1 MEKRT
6 EEKLREPIYII
17 LIFILIVFI
26 VYLISTDTKQE
37 TIYDDGKI
45 IEYQSIISK
54 RNKSIDSLISLNV
67 ELDSMLK
74 TISSRKETLK
84 KNINEKKISI
94 SNANSDSDYVFIKR
108 YLSAEY
114 EPLF

>member
-26 VYLISTDTKQE
+26 VYLISTYTKQE

-54 RNKSIDSLISLNV
+54 RNKSIDSLISLNRTT
-67 ELDSMLK
+67 DSVLK
-74 TISSRKETLK
+74 IVNKEKETLRK
-84 KNINEKKISI
+84 KLNENKQFIR
-94 SNANSDSDYVFIKR
+94 NTNSDSDYVFIKR